1 MLFTGILRTVSIQ
14 PCHLGFTQLTLLT
27 AANKAESS
35 IQAKHPMS
43 EEGKSSLQASLLQA
57 FALLSRMAEYTPY
70 GEVMRRMNCRITYLR
85 A

>member
-1 MLFTGILRTVSIQ
+1 MTAGLMSCMLEPRDLTAGQQEFYAEIVTIQ

-43 EEGKSSLQASLLQA
+43 EDGKSSLQASLLQA
-57 FALLSRMAEYTPY
+57 FALLSRMAE
-70 GEVMRRMNCRITYLR
+70 
-85 A
+85 